1 MYPPTTLGSYP
12 LMGSCKGYL
21 LAPKVQLAR
30 RARTLLVFFS
40 SPILFPLLQKD
51 RFMTQKS
58 IIILRLERTV
68 ENLRSRSRFGRVEN
82 ELIPSSSHPSAPTE
96 EASCCGPDYLDMGQ
110 GRRKG

>member
-1 MYPPTTLGSYP
+1 MQGLFAGPQSAA
-12 LMGSCKGYL
+12 SQKGTNT
-21 LAPKVQLAR
+21 V
-30 RARTLLVFFS
+30 VFFS
-40 SPILFPLLQKD
+40 SPFLFPLLQKD

-68 ENLRSRSRFGRVEN
+68 ENLRSRFGRVEN

-110 GRRKG
+110 GRRKGEEQCLCASVLGLLTEFF